1 MNEKDVKRFRTI
13 VKILSVISLLAIIGI
28 SISLT
33 VSVVLLATL
42 IFLKESTVTQV
53 LESNQF
59 NMYIEPSSSFKIK
72 NINEISDI
80 VYDKPSVLL
89 FISTTIIYLA
99 IILFIA
105 YFTYRLFKNMGKN
118 EIFTLENS
126 QRIKIIGYL
135 FIALTVLYSLKE
147 SVSEFLYYRMFKDTL
162 DQLDITMEFTIFQVN
177 MPLLVSSL
185 IIILIGYA
193 FEHGLFLKNEYDQT
207 I

>member
-42 IFLKESTVTQV
+42 IFLKESTVTQL

-59 NMYIEPSSSFKIK
+59 NMFIEPSSSFKIK
-72 NINEISDI
+72 NINEVSDI

-105 YFTYRLFKNMGKN
+105 YFTYRLFKNMGEN

-193 FEHGLFLKNEYDQT
+193 FKRGLFLKNEYDQT